1 MGWVGTAVVAWVLLA
16 GLAAVLLGR
25 TIHRADQEEL
35 EVRPPDLD
43 VHDVTCS
50 GTHPQE

>member
-1 MGWVGTAVVAWVLLA
+1 MSWVWTAVVAWFLLA

-25 TIHRADQEEL
+25 TIHRADQEDL
-35 EVRPPDLD
+35 QARLPDLD

-50 GTHPQE
+50 GAHPQE